1 MSAPMGVPPQRSQS
15 ARGPSKAPPLT
26 RNQSE
31 MPSNKLRGAPSSA
44 SLQSAL
50 VTSKSIEKTPY
61 SRGRASSTASDNP
74 FHGLG
79 KTERVLATNSRIKK
93 DELNRMKFYLTFVN
107 SAFKKKSEVWNTS
120 MVTHFY

>member
-1 MSAPMGVPPQRSQS
+1 MGVPPQRIQS

-31 MPSNKLRGAPSSA
+31 IPSNKLRGASSST
-44 SLQSAL
+44 SLKSAL
-50 VTSKSIEKTPY
+50 VTSKSIKKEPH
-61 SRGRASSTASDNP
+61 SRGSSTASDNL

-107 SAFKKKSEVWNTS
+107 SAFKKKSEVWYTS
-120 MVTHFY
+120 MITDFY

>member
-1 MSAPMGVPPQRSQS
+1 MGVPPQRIQS

-26 RNQSE
+26 RSQSE
-31 MPSNKLRGAPSSA
+31 IPPNKLRGASS
-44 SLQSAL
+44 STGLKPAL
-50 VTSKSIEKTPY
+50 VTSKSIEKEKAPY
-61 SRGRASSTASDNP
+61 SRGRGSSTASDNH